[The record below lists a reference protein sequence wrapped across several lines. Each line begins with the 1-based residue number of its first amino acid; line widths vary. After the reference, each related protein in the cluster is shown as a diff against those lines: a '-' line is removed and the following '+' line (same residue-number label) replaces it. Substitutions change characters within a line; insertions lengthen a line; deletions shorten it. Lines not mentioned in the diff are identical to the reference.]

1 MGLFGLREEKTDKD
15 VQQERLYAARNAYD
29 DRRTAFRDVGDT
41 IELDCLE
48 GQSWLPYA
56 GVQLPVDTNT
66 YVQFPEVN
74 SNYRCVRLRIDSDA
88 FALFP
93 EVNPY
98 DFSEPEALD
107 RLIEIRLPRT
117 AYRLEHT
124 PPVREPV
131 KEEGDHLFFQWPK
144 FEVTLAGE
152 QTAVLRAH
160 DLHRA
165 CTFFAKHPDVVSAHA
180 LFDLWDG
187 PDYSVVFSRENP
199 PAGCPSGRYDIWREG
214 DDLYFY
220 QPPTLYARK
229 PEFLEVW
236 HWKVS
241 AITYYRAQG
250 ELSHEYITSGGEVEF
265 DYGACWR
272 PHLTHV
278 GFLEDAVSVTPVH
291 TEKIEHD
298 SRYTEL
304 MMADGRMLKLSYS
317 SLDSL
322 RQLMPEKE
330 FDKLPLQAQKAP
342 QTVQGREPTT
352 VEQLKILADLVDRG
366 YLSREEYDA
375 AKVRL
380 LEKI

>member
-15 VQQERLYAARNAYD
+15 VQQEQLYAARNAYD

-41 IELDCLE
+41 IELDCLD
-48 GQSWLPYA
+48 GQPWLPYK
-56 GVQLPVDTNT
+56 
-66 YVQFPEVN
+66 
-74 SNYRCVRLRIDSDA
+74 CVRLRIDSDA
-88 FALFP
+88 FVLFP

-98 DFSEPEALD
+98 DFADPEALD
-107 RLIEIRLPRT
+107 RLTEIRLPRI

-124 PPVREPV
+124 PSVREPV

-144 FEVTLAGE
+144 FEVMLIGE

-165 CTFFAKHPDVVSAHA
+165 CTFFAKYPDVVSAHA

-199 PAGCPSGRYDIWREG
+199 PVGCPSGRYDMWREG

-241 AITYYRAQG
+241 AITYYRA
-250 ELSHEYITSGGEVEF
+250 
-265 DYGACWR
+265 
-272 PHLTHV
+272 
-278 GFLEDAVSVTPVH
+278 
-291 TEKIEHD
+291 
-298 SRYTEL
+298 
-304 MMADGRMLKLSYS
+304 
-317 SLDSL
+317 
-322 RQLMPEKE
+322 
-330 FDKLPLQAQKAP
+330 
-342 QTVQGREPTT
+342 
-352 VEQLKILADLVDRG
+352 
-366 YLSREEYDA
+366 
-375 AKVRL
+375 
-380 LEKI
+380 

>member
-1 MGLFGLREEKTDKD
+1 MMGLFGLREEKIDKD
-15 VQQERLYAARNAYD
+15 VQQEQLYAARNAYD

-41 IELDCLE
+41 IELDCLD
-48 GQSWLPYA
+48 GLSWLLYK
-56 GVQLPVDTNT
+56 
-66 YVQFPEVN
+66 
-74 SNYRCVRLRIDSDA
+74 CVRLRIDSDA
-88 FALFP
+88 FVLFP

-98 DFSEPEALD
+98 DFADPEALD
-107 RLIEIRLPRT
+107 RLTEIRLPRT

-144 FEVTLAGE
+144 FEVTLTGE

-165 CTFFAKHPDVVSAHA
+165 CTFFAKYPDVVSAHA

-187 PDYSVVFSRENP
+187 PDCSVVFSRENP
-199 PAGCPSGRYDIWREG
+199 PAGYPSGRYDMWREG

-322 RQLMPEKE
+322 RHLMPEKE
-330 FDKLPLQAQKAP
+330 FDKLPLQAAKVP
-342 QTVQGREPTT
+342 QTVQGREPTP